1 MKLPKLTFN
10 SQIYFFIYLFILFFL
25 FIYFLFFLFFFSSLF
40 MCLFVIKF
48 FRCVY
53 MYDYVCFLVNICQ
66 CLCMYI
72 AINNFICA
80 FLCICNQR
88 CRKMFHRHQE
98 EFIKYSTDIDDI
110 TVRLLE

>member
-1 MKLPKLTFN
+1 
-10 SQIYFFIYLFILFFL
+10 
-25 FIYFLFFLFFFSSLF
+25 
-40 MCLFVIKF
+40 MCLFEIKF

-53 MYDYVCFLVNICQ
+53 MYDYVCFLINICQ

-80 FLCICNQR
+80 ILCICYQR

-98 EFIKYSTDIDDI
+98 EFMTYYTDIDDI